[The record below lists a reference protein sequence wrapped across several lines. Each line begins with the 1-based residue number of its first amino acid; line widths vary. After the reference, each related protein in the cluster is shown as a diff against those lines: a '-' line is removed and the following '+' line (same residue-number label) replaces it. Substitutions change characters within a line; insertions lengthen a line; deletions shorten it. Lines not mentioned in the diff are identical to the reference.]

1 MALDT
6 EIEKLI
12 DRKTRPLK
20 IAVVVL
26 SILFVFSIF
35 VSIYAVSQI
44 TMLSNK
50 IPSYTE
56 VKEDIKFLKGAYLV
70 TEKKVDSLHITDKV
84 VKGYDYTVDKAGDLV
99 NYLKEQKDKRY
110 GK

>member
-1 MALDT
+1 M
-6 EIEKLI
+6 EKKIRRLE
-12 DRKTRPLK
+12 

-70 TEKKVDSLHITDKV
+70 TEKKVDSLHIKDKV
-84 VKGYDYTVDKAGDLV
+84 VKGYDYTVDKASDLV
-99 NYLKEQKDKRY
+99 DYLKEQKKKHY